1 MWDKKKPKEI
11 FPTRSE
17 VRENPEFYK
26 NKKIVIKRNG
36 SEETRY
42 YDQDVITGKCYMC
55 QRNNRAQN
63 EFKTQLHHL
72 SYIDY
77 EEDPFLW
84 TIEVCKRCH
93 TRVDEHRKA
102 RITKWYD
109 GKHERNIK
117 NLEQHYK
124 EFCMNIGGEFVPMR
138 ELCPDRET
146 YDKVMKE
153 CEKEKTASKKDTMS
167 SVSRRY
173 Y

>member
-1 MWDKKKPKEI
+1 MLRNDNWSDLSKSNTIIQFLWDNKKPKEI

-26 NKKIVIKRNG
+26 NKKMVVRRNG
-36 SEETRY
+36 SKKTRY
-42 YDQDVITGKCYMC
+42 YDQDIITGKCYMC

-93 TRVDEHRKA
+93 TRVDEHRKE
-102 RITKWYD
+102 RINQWYD
-109 GKHERNIK
+109 RKHKQEYQRLMIDRNL
-117 NLEQHYK
+117 NLGNSFLGY
-124 EFCMNIGGEFVPMR
+124 
-138 ELCPDRET
+138 
-146 YDKVMKE
+146 
-153 CEKEKTASKKDTMS
+153 
-167 SVSRRY
+167 
-173 Y
+173 

>member
-1 MWDKKKPKEI
+1 LWDKKKPKEI

-17 VRENPEFYK
+17 VRANPEFYK
-26 NKKIVIKRNG
+26 NKKMVIKRYG
-36 SEETRY
+36 SEKTRY

-77 EEDPFLW
+77 EVDPFLW

-93 TRVDEHRKA
+93 TRIDEHRKA

-109 GKHERNIK
+109 RKREQDYRN
-117 NLEQHYK
+117 
-124 EFCMNIGGEFVPMR
+124 FSMNIDGKFVLRR

-146 YDKVMKE
+146 YDKFMKE
-153 CEKEKTASKKDTMS
+153 IEKDETASKKDTMS
-167 SVSRRY
+167 GVARRY
-173 Y
+173 C